1 MSDQQLHR
9 NLQSIGKECFVT
21 FFEEFWDLTLSNE
34 DVAEKIGKRRGYT
47 EKSCRSRTSH
57 ARSIIKAGRAKD
69 ALNVIFL
76 STSPRLSNHIKKR
89 AAALAAWLQE

>member
-1 MSDQQLHR
+1 MNDQQLHR
-9 NLQSIGKECFVT
+9 NLRSIGKECFVT
-21 FFEEFWDLTLSNE
+21 FFEEFWELTRSNE
-34 DVAEKIGKRRGYT
+34 NVAAQIEKERGFT

-69 ALNVIFL
+69 ALNAIFL

-89 AAALAAWLQE
+89 AAALAACLQE